1 MFLGWR
7 LFLQEKNERRLS
19 VNKPQIFKHAEFGE
33 VQLIKIDGKEMFAAV
48 QVALLL
54 GYKDPY
60 DAIRKHCREEGSAIY
75 PVLTVGGEQKVKF
88 IDEGNLYRLIVRSK
102 LPTAEK
108 FERWVFDEILP
119 SIRKHG
125 GYLTPEKIEEV
136 LLNPDTIIQL
146 ANQLKEERK
155 AKQQLQAKIEQD
167 KPKVLFAEALETS
180 GNSILIGELAK
191 LLKQNG
197 VDIGQNRLF
206 ERLRQEGYLMRTRDD
221 RWNDPTQRSMEMGL
235 FEVKVRT
242 INNPDGSVR
251 TTKTTKV
258 TGKGQIYFINKFK
271 NGAELPA

>member
-1 MFLGWR
+1 MNPMQVFNFNGTQVR
-7 LFLQEKNERRLS
+7 TVEKDGEPWFVLKDVCDVLDIDQVAGIKRRLS
-19 VNKPQIFKHAEFGE
+19 DDVISNHPIPDALGRLQDTTIINEDGLYDVILESRKPEAKAFRKWVTSE
-33 VQLIKIDGKEMFAAV
+33 V
-48 QVALLL
+48 
-54 GYKDPY
+54 
-60 DAIRKHCREEGSAIY
+60 
-75 PVLTVGGEQKVKF
+75 
-88 IDEGNLYRLIVRSK
+88 
-102 LPTAEK
+102 LPT
-108 FERWVFDEILP
+108 
-119 SIRKHG
+119 IRKHG

-146 ANQLKEERK
+146 ATQLKEERK